1 MTGER
6 AGGEVGE
13 PWAGMAMGQGP
24 SCGQGTPRAGT
35 EHIVVP
41 QVPRDTQYGSLIP
54 VMPPI
59 LGSPCSYAIPLQA
72 PSTLFWGGFGAEDL
86 CTHVGLCPCIHAAC
100 TCNAKPGTC
109 SFWARSPVICKHS
122 PGCFLGWVTGCWGD
136 ASSQDE
142 AAAMLGTLAKG

>member
-1 MTGER
+1 MGS
-6 AGGEVGE
+6 
-13 PWAGMAMGQGP
+13 PGQGWQWDKGPAAGREPLELGP
-24 SCGQGTPRAGT
+24 STSWS
-35 EHIVVP
+35 P
-41 QVPRDTQYGSLIP
+41 QVPRDTQHSSLIP

-109 SFWARSPVICKHS
+109 SFWARSPVICKHP

-142 AAAMLGTLAKG
+142 AAATLGTLAKG